1 MSGLEKLSRR
11 DFLHRTGVA
20 SGGLVF
26 AMTLGIPRGAAGA
39 GASNVAPNLY
49 VNIRDDDVVEIYC
62 HRSEMGQG
70 IRTSLPQVIADELEA
85 DWDRIE
91 ILQALGDAK
100 YGDQNTDGST
110 SIRKHFDLL
119 RTAGASAREMLIAA
133 AAMEWGVPA
142 TQLVARNHA
151 VHHEASGRSAA
162 YGDLVASAA
171 ELDVPEDVTFKD
183 PADYRYIGKP
193 MDLVDGIAMTTG
205 TGMYGTDTVLPGML
219 YASIERCPVYGG
231 TVKSVDDAK
240 ALQVAGVEQV
250 IQMPDGTSPPGYNP
264 LGGVAVLAN
273 NTWSAE
279 QGRKALAVE
288 WETGLNAEYDSES
301 YRQKLVDT
309 SHKDGKTVMN
319 RGDVSAAF
327 ETADRVIEADYYAPH
342 LSHAPMEP
350 PAAAAM
356 MHEDGT
362 GHGCDPARYRQGAG
376 KGQRHPPWRRVRS
389 QVQSG
394 FFRGSGVAREEDGQ
408 AREGVMVTRGRY
420 SSRLL
425 PHGQRAVFEGRARR

>member
-1 MSGLEKLSRR
+1 MSGFEKLSRR
-11 DFLHRTGVA
+11 EFLQTTGIA

-26 AMTLGIPRGAAGA
+26 AMTLGYPRSAA
-39 GASNVAPNLY
+39 GASNVAPSVY

-91 ILQALGDAK
+91 LLQAPGDAK

-133 AAMEWGVPA
+133 AAMEWGMPA
-142 TQLVARNHA
+142 AELVARNHA
-151 VHHEASGRSAA
+151 IHHEASGRSAA

-171 ELDVPEDVTFKD
+171 ELEVPEDVTFKD

-193 MDLVDGIAMTTG
+193 MDLIDGVAMTTG
-205 TGMYGTDTVLPGML
+205 AGIYGTDTVLPGML
-219 YASIERCPVYGG
+219 YASVERCPVFGG

-240 ALQVAGVEQV
+240 ALKVAGVEQV
-250 IQMPDGTSPPGYNP
+250 VQMPDGTSPPGYNP
-264 LGGVAVLAN
+264 LGGVAVLAS

-279 QGRKALAVE
+279 QGRKALAIE
-288 WETGLNAEYDSES
+288 WETGLNAEYDSAS
-301 YRQKLVDT
+301 YRQQLVDT

-319 RGDVSAAF
+319 RKVQHQLRGHVDGRRHSAAN
-327 ETADRVIEADYYAPH
+327 
-342 LSHAPMEP
+342 
-350 PAAAAM
+350 
-356 MHEDGT
+356 G
-362 GHGCDPARYRQGAG
+362 
-376 KGQRHPPWRRVRS
+376 RHHPVPWRRECRLRN
-389 QVQSG
+389 G
-394 FFRGSGVAREEDGQ
+394 GQ
-408 AREGVMVTRGRY
+408 GDRGRLLRPAPVACAHGAAGRFGDDARGWQRRDLGRY
-420 SSRLL
+420 AGSAVDPGHRCRLAG
-425 PHGQRAVFEGRARR
+425 HRQDAGKNQRHVAGRCLRP